1 MSAPKRY
8 TITAALP
15 YANGPL
21 HIGHLAGAYIAADI
35 YARYLRLQGKDVI
48 FVCGSDE
55 HGAAITIKA
64 KKENTTPKEIVDKY
78 HAIIRKSF
86 EDFGISF
93 DIYHRTSEPVHY
105 ETSQE
110 FFRILNEKGAF
121 DIIESEQYFDEEA
134 KQFLADRYIMGTC
147 PKCGNE
153 NAYGDQCEKCGS
165 SLNPT
170 DLINPKS
177 TISGSAPV
185 LRKTKHWFLKLDAQQ
200 EEIAAW
206 LETKKDVWKNH
217 VYGQCKS
224 WINDG
229 LRPRAM
235 TRDLDWGI
243 PVPPEIEGSEGKVL
257 YVWLDA
263 PIGYIS
269 ATKQLFK
276 EKANNK
282 TEFSYNH
289 RDFGNVNEEDWQ
301 KYWKINNNDDDKTEL
316 IHFIGKDNIV
326 FHCITFPAILKA
338 TEQYILPDNVPA
350 NEFMNL
356 EGDKISTS
364 RNWAVWLHEYL
375 QDFPGR
381 EDELRYT
388 LIANMPENKDSEFTW
403 QDFQNRVNSEL
414 RNNLGNF
421 VKRVSDLLHKFYD
434 GVVPEFDWDEI
445 VASSSVEELGM
456 PVFESRS
463 AVREYRAMFESDL
476 SWFNQDIMDF
486 RFKDAL
492 RRIMTISSKG
502 NAFLQRNEPWIKI
515 KSENNQKNVETVLA
529 MSVLIV
535 SQIRCMCEPL
545 LPNTAD
551 KISRIFNL
559 KPLSTNIFYGNYW
572 ERFFENPEVFVLAG
586 TKINSSEILF
596 PKIEDE
602 QVQAQIEKLNK
613 SKAQQVQQISPVVE
627 MTNALQPA
635 KPEITYD
642 DFSKL
647 DIRTGKILEAEKV
660 PKADKLL
667 KLLVDI
673 GIEQRTIVSG
683 IAEHFSPE
691 EIVGKE
697 VSVLVN
703 LAPRKLR
710 GIESNGMILMAEDA
724 AGKLHFVNAAGVS
737 AGNMIK

>member
-1 MSAPKRY
+1 MSEPKRY

-35 YARYLRLQGKDVI
+35 YARYLRLQGKDVV

-78 HAIIRKSF
+78 HAIIKKSF

-93 DIYHRTSEPVHY
+93 DIYHRTSEPIHY
-105 ETSQE
+105 QTSQDI
-110 FFRILNEKGAF
+110 FRTLNDKNAF
-121 DIIESEQYFDEEA
+121 EIIESEQYFDEEA
-134 KQFLADRYIMGTC
+134 KQFLADRYIIGTC

-170 DLINPKS
+170 DLIHPKS
-177 TISGSAPV
+177 TLTNSAPV
-185 LRKTKHWFLKLDAQQ
+185 LKKTKHWFLKLDAQQ
-200 EEIAAW
+200 EGIKKW
-206 LETKKDVWKNH
+206 LEETAEKNNWKAH
-217 VYGQCKS
+217 VIGQCKS

-235 TRDLDWGI
+235 TRDLTWGI
-243 PVPPEIEGSEGKVL
+243 PVPPEIEGAEDKVL

-276 EKANNK
+276 EIEENK
-282 TEFSYNH
+282 TEFSYPTHFADAIKNGKA
-289 RDFGNVNEEDWQ
+289 DDWK
-301 KYWKINNNDDDKTEL
+301 KYWQDDETQL

-375 QDFPGR
+375 EEFPGK

-403 QDFQNRVNSEL
+403 QDFQNRVNNEL
-414 RNNLGNF
+414 AANIGNF
-421 VKRVSDLLHKFYD
+421 INRVAVLTHKFYD
-434 GVVPEFDWDEI
+434 GEIPTKENEIDKNIFDEI
-445 VASSSVEELGM
+445 AILKLKLDTSIS
-456 PVFESRS
+456 
-463 AVREYRAMFESDL
+463 
-476 SWFNQDIMDF
+476 NF
-486 RFKDAL
+486 RFKEAL
-492 RRIMTISSKG
+492 QFALQISSIG
-502 NAFLQRNEPWIKI
+502 NKFLGDNEPWKLIKTDESRAKEI
-515 KSENNQKNVETVLA
+515 
-529 MSVLIV
+529 MSVAVNICNILSEIL
-535 SQIRCMCEPL
+535 QPL
-545 LPNTAD
+545 LPKTAL
-551 KISRIFNL
+551 KIRLQFNDFEDRI
-559 KPLSTNIFYGNYW
+559 
-572 ERFFENPEVFVLAG
+572 NP
-586 TKINSSEILF
+586 SEILF

-602 QVQAQIEKLNK
+602 QIAFQIEKLNR
-613 SKAQQVQQISPVVE
+613 SKPVVVVDSNSSTNTNNKISPNVE
-627 MTNALQPA
+627 MTNTENKSEFINL
-635 KPEITYD
+635 KSEITFD
-642 DFSKL
+642 DFAKL
-647 DIRTGKILEAEKV
+647 DIRTGVILEAEKV

-673 GIEQRTIVSG
+673 GIEKRTIVSG
-683 IAEHFSPE
+683 IAEHFKPE
-691 EIVGKE
+691 DIIGTN

-703 LAPRKLR
+703 LAPRKLK

-724 AGKLHFVNAAGVS
+724 RGKLYFVQANGVAS
-737 AGNMIK
+737 GNIIR